1 MRRSGRLKAIP
12 TRWEKPRF
20 TASAFFLGLTGCENG
35 ILVAPSL
42 LTEPS
47 SSLSCGVSPTSE
59 SPVLFRQRGPG
70 FFVNNQPSVP
80 RIADVLGRKDA
91 EEKRA
96 EREWARE
103 RELMEARRF
112 MREHATKVASEQKN
126 VSKKRKRGFKYMAEQ
141 AFRDGWRNQTWRT
154 RSF

>member
-1 MRRSGRLKAIP
+1 MG
-12 TRWEKPRF
+12 
-20 TASAFFLGLTGCENG
+20 
-35 ILVAPSL
+35 
-42 LTEPS
+42 
-47 SSLSCGVSPTSE
+47 
-59 SPVLFRQRGPG
+59 
-70 FFVNNQPSVP
+70 NQPSVP
-80 RIADVLGRKDA
+80 RIADVLGRKGA
-91 EEKRA
+91 EEKRV

-141 AFRDGWRNQTWRT
+141 AFRDGWKNQTWRT